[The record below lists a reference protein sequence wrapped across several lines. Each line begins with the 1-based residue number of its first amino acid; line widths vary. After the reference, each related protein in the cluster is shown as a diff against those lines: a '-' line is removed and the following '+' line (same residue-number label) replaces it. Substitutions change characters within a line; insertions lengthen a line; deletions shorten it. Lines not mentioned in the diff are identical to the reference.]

1 MLNRVTL
8 DEVINTALQL
18 PPDQREMLIGILRH
32 RQNEARRDEMAA
44 DARRS
49 IAMFHEGKLK
59 AQPAE
64 DAIDDLHRTLADAE

>member
-18 PPDQREMLIGILRH
+18 PPDQREIRIGILRH
-32 RQNEARRDEMAA
+32 RQNEVRRDEMAA

-49 IAMFHEGKLK
+49 IALFHEGTRSHPRLR
-59 AQPAE
+59 Q
-64 DAIDDLHRTLADAE
+64 RRQG

>member
-1 MLNRVTL
+1 MLNSVTL

-49 IAMFHEGKLK
+49 IALFHEGKLK
-59 AQPAE
+59 AQSAE
-64 DAIDDLHRTLADAE
+64 DAINDLHGTLADVE

>member
-1 MLNRVTL
+1 MLSRVTL
-8 DEVINTALQL
+8 DEVINIALQL

-32 RQNEARRDEMAA
+32 RQNEARRDEMAT

-49 IAMFHEGKLK
+49 IARFHEGKLK

-64 DAIDDLHRTLADAE
+64 DAINDLHRTLADAE